1 MAEGGNESGGR
12 LAAAISEA
20 MVGMLRESLGRGPAR
35 AQTFIHDCGV
45 FCLLEETMT
54 PVERTLHDDNRD
66 ETVAEIREALH
77 QTMKEPAMAKVEELT
92 GRRVL
97 AFLSDHHRSPD
108 VGMLA
113 FVMERQGAQL
123 LAADEHAAEAGGLQT
138 GP

>member
-1 MAEGGNESGGR
+1 
-12 LAAAISEA
+12 
-20 MVGMLRESLGRGPAR
+20 MVGMLRESLGKGPAR
-35 AQTFIHDCGV
+35 AQTFIHECGV

-54 PVERTLHDDNRD
+54 PVERTLHDESRD

-108 VGMLA
+108 VGLLA
-113 FVMERQGAQL
+113 FVLEREGAQL

>member
-1 MAEGGNESGGR
+1 MAASRNDGGR
-12 LAAAISEA
+12 LAADISDA

-35 AQTFIHDCGV
+35 AQTFIHDCGI

-54 PVERTLHDDNRD
+54 PVERTLHQQNRD
-66 ETVAEIREALH
+66 QTVGEIREALH

-108 VGMLA
+108 VGLVA
-113 FVMERQGAQL
+113 FVLEREGAEL
-123 LAADEHAAEAGGLQT
+123 LAGDEDAVREAAQ
-138 GP
+138 

>member
-1 MAEGGNESGGR
+1 MAGNGNDSGR
-12 LAAAISEA
+12 LAAAISDA

-54 PVERTLHDDNRD
+54 PVERTLHDENRD
-66 ETVAEIREALH
+66 DTVYEIREALH
-77 QTMKEPAMAKVEELT
+77 QTMRVPAMAKVEELT

-108 VGMLA
+108 VGMRA
-113 FVMERQGAQL
+113 FVLEREGAQL
-123 LAADEHAAEAGGLQT
+123 LADDEDTGEDGHAQIGA
-138 GP
+138 